1 MTPLPLDRY
10 RPFPNAGYR
19 NFLQRNLEVPIFLRA
34 LRLPKG
40 GRVLEVGC
48 GRGTALPV
56 IQRILSPS
64 SLVGLDIEVRFLFEA
79 RAKDVSG
86 GAARLVHGDLRHLP
100 FPNASFDTVIDF
112 GTCYHVGGA
121 EQALREICRV
131 LAPRGVFATESKLA
145 QGSETSTLICVD
157 SRSGWR
163 VEDAS
168 ALNVGDIDGPPE
180 LTLPPLRTS
189 RPAGTREGRTS
200 RKSGADE
207 SSTDGIS
214 SMRPRTSSRR

>member
-1 MTPLPLDRY
+1 MGTKLSSGDGEDYPLPLDRY

-79 RAKDVSG
+79 RAKDVSE

-131 LAPRGVFATESKLA
+131 LAPRGVLATESKLA
-145 QGSETSTLICVD
+145 QVLAHPIRTLGRRLTPPKDVGLRA
-157 SRSGWR
+157 SRH
-163 VEDAS
+163 
-168 ALNVGDIDGPPE
+168 
-180 LTLPPLRTS
+180 
-189 RPAGTREGRTS
+189 AGMWVRFDKVT
-200 RKSGADE
+200 
-207 SSTDGIS
+207 
-214 SMRPRTSSRR
+214 